1 MKCRI
6 GKTNCAKP
14 KGGLIRHTAWPVLRM
29 TRRFA
34 RKLAEAFDAN
44 AAEGYHEALTAE
56 FCYSLGDCRF
66 ADLPETSIGTLA
78 FGGER
83 VPASMANE
91 KGWRRRPKDT
101 EYTLDFAATLGGKLV
116 AGCVEIKISRRVRA
130 ESSRRPPRPRHR
142 SRARNS
148 TTR

>member
-83 VPASMANE
+83 VPESMANE
-91 KGWRRRPKDT
+91 KGWRRRPKDR

-116 AGCVEIKISRRVRA
+116 AGCVEINQCVGCSRRWRGGGRDDSA
-130 ESSRRPPRPRHR
+130 LSRRYIWI
-142 SRARNS
+142 S
-148 TTR
+148 T

>member
-91 KGWRRRPKDT
+91 KGWRRRPKDA

-130 ESSRRPPRPRHR
+130 ESSRRPPCHRHR
-142 SRARNS
+142 SRARSS